1 MPATV
6 FDKKPLTKPTSWSSL
21 RSMAKITAKQKAIE
35 AAQQLMTSNGYS
47 ATTVD
52 DIISLA
58 GVSKGSVYH
67 AFKSKEELAIT
78 ALEDYERK
86 GWAIV
91 SSGAYV
97 NIEDPV
103 ERALAFV
110 QHVEKKA
117 PALWEHGCLLG
128 SISLEVVDRHP
139 ALHDRIDA
147 LFEDFENKLAGVFS
161 PALKAAGVSKPS
173 GKAIARHLLAIIEG
187 GIITAKSHRQPKYL
201 TEAIRLFRD
210 YLKGILGVD

>member
-1 MPATV
+1 
-6 FDKKPLTKPTSWSSL
+6 
-21 RSMAKITAKQKAIE
+21 MAKVTAKQKAIE

-52 DIISLA
+52 EIINLA

-78 ALEDYERK
+78 ALEDYERR

-91 SSGAYV
+91 ANGPYV
-97 NIEDPV
+97 KEQDPV
-103 ERALAFV
+103 KRALGFAR
-110 QHVEKKA
+110 HIEKQA
-117 PALWEHGCLLG
+117 PELWEHGCLLG

-139 ALHDRIDA
+139 VLHDRIDA
-147 LFEDFENKLAGVFS
+147 LFEDFEDGIANVFT
-161 PALKAAGVSKPS
+161 PALQARGVKGIS
-173 GKAIARHLLAIIEG
+173 GKELARHMLAVIEG

-201 TEAIRLFRD
+201 TDGLRHFRR
-210 YLKGILGVD
+210 YLEMVLNSA